1 MKKNDLDKM
10 VEATLNSMDAAER
23 AIPAPYLLTR
33 INAKMQHRTYLSA
46 WEKISAVLARPAVVF
61 SLFVFML
68 MMNVWIISS
77 SVGNNNG
84 NSSLQNLQPSYDE
97 YSMNASTSLFD
108 FENTQP

>member
-10 VEATLNSMDAAER
+10 LEATLNSMEAAER
-23 AIPAPYLLTR
+23 ATPAPYLLTR
-33 INAKMQHRTYLSA
+33 INARMQNGRNSSA
-46 WEKISAVLARPAVVF
+46 WQKISAVLARPAIAF
-61 SLFVFML
+61 SFFVFIL

-77 SVGNNNG
+77 SVGNNNA
-84 NSSLQNLQPSYDE
+84 SSSMQNLQPSDDE